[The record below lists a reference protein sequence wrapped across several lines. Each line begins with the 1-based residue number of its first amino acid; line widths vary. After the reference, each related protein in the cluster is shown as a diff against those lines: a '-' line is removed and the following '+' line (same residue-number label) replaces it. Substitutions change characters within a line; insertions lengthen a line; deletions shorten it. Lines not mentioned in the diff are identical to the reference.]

1 MIQYV
6 LTGLAGLICGVVLV
20 RLLQNK
26 QAADV
31 TNEARANDVPAEA
44 ETATAPAS
52 TKTMLI
58 AAGALVA
65 VGGAAFLLKG
75 EAPVEAISPM
85 TSVPGAPPAQLDDV
99 DTMISK
105 LEERLAKS
113 PEDGEGFRMLAWSYA
128 NTGKPER
135 AIEPYKK
142 ALALLPKRAD
152 VLTGYGEAL
161 VAVAKG
167 VVTPEA
173 KAQFEAALAINPAE
187 PRALYFKARHKA
199 QTGQEKA
206 ALDDLIQLAN
216 QGLASAP
223 WQADVRQEIKR
234 LAAKLRVD
242 VGSRLSPERSD
253 VDAEASD
260 RVAAPDP
267 SAAAA
272 MNALPE
278 ASRTA
283 AINGMVDG
291 LANKLKA
298 NPNNPEGWAKL
309 LRSRMV
315 LGDTKKAQSELAAA
329 RTALKGDSAGLR
341 LVNETARDVGIP
353 GA

>member
-6 LTGLAGLICGVVLV
+6 LTGLAGLICGIVLV
-20 RLLQNK
+20 RLLQNRP
-26 QAADV
+26 AADS
-31 TNEARANDVPAEA
+31 TGETRATDAPSET
-44 ETATAPAS
+44 ETAAAPAS

-65 VGGAAFLLKG
+65 VGGVAFLLKG
-75 EAPVEAISPM
+75 EAPAEMGNSMA
-85 TSVPGAPPAQLDDV
+85 SVAGAPATPLDDV
-99 DTMISK
+99 DTMIAK

-113 PEDGEGFRMLAWSYA
+113 PEDGEGFRMLGWSYA

-135 AIEPYKK
+135 ALEPYKK
-142 ALALLPKRAD
+142 AIALLPNRAD

-161 VAVAKG
+161 VATAKG
-167 VVTPEA
+167 TVTPEA

-187 PRALYFKARHKA
+187 PRALYFKALQKG
-199 QTGQEKA
+199 QTGQERA

-242 VGSRLSPERSD
+242 VDDRLAPSGNG
-253 VDAEASD
+253 VDAEALD

-278 ASRTA
+278 ASRSA

-291 LANKLKA
+291 LAAKLKA
-298 NPNNPEGWAKL
+298 NPANPEGWAKL

-315 LGDTKKAQSELAAA
+315 LGDKKQAQAELAAA
-329 RTALKGDSAGLR
+329 RKALKADTAGLR
-341 LVNETARDVGIP
+341 MVNEAARDLGVP